1 MVATVTFQDNSL
13 WPHSN
18 NAHDHE
24 RVITDCLN
32 TLRNFISPG
41 QVTQLVALDVTGP
54 GCYAPTRYAG
64 FFDYDHLDLMAREAA
79 DFSGRSKGVYFTLNP
94 LKPEVRERCPNR
106 VQRAQQGVL
115 ACDADVLRRS
125 WLMIDF
131 DPRRPAG
138 VSASDVEKR
147 LAFDTLRTVS
157 SYLSSYLFPNA
168 IIGNSGNGYHLYY
181 RVDLRPDDQRPHRI
195 LKMLDQEFGSEA
207 VKIDTSVAK
216 ASQLTKLFGTLS
228 SKGPPSIDRPHRYSA
243 LQWVPN
249 CPIVSDELLS
259 GILASSAPLV
269 VPNSPGAVDQTVIE
283 RARRYIAKMPQSIA
297 GQHGHD
303 RLFEAACRLIK
314 GFGLS
319 VTEALPLIREY
330 NERAI
335 PPWNEED
342 LVRKL
347 EQAVIRDDP
356 RPSGYLVHGET
367 QPTVSIQANSHPVK
381 RDDEALPPLPGP
393 IFPVSVPDFVPV
405 PTDFVTECL
414 QRQFIELPRGRPKF
428 ECYNYTLWLAFYA
441 IFEQRVSPAWIPD
454 ALIASG
460 IGGASPQKDW
470 RSRLVK
476 LDGQKRLSVEAER
489 RREVQLIN
497 RDLQQ
502 VISALQGTVYRGSDA
517 DDVHVIERKYQ
528 IISRRAELERPIL
541 TEHCPDHCLMHSS
554 GVKHEHYM
562 LRLSDAHWGDL
573 RELAT
578 MTPEGQVQFDFN
590 KKVEGQSKTI
600 LENLV
605 RSNKVHR
612 AYLPVQLFGQ
622 AAGLNVRQIRLI
634 QGLMRER
641 TRTKWN
647 GETRSRKS
655 QEVLIRNAT
664 VRAVRQDA
672 TIQCPFLDSNE
683 TYIPFG
689 GNLKALRGRG
699 YRLYGDF
706 HQDLHRQGGWLRR
719 LGYPVQSDTDEVQI
733 WKWISI
739 MLGDLSFLRP
749 SMGLVA
755 GAVDTN
761 GRWRSIDELRE
772 MVKESRCRSW
782 LKTCSLRIFAPADYS
797 VRWRRWFAERLG
809 FSYIPGGD
817 WSAPVGASRLETSN
831 PPAEMIRAQ
840 MKAFGIKAKQLASR
854 IVWSESR
861 VSRQLNGKSPLTPAL
876 VAAAQ
881 ELILEVSQNELHD
894 AQNNP

>member
-1 MVATVTFQDNSL
+1 MVATATFQNNSL

-18 NAHDHE
+18 NAHDHA
-24 RVITDCLN
+24 RVVNDCLN
-32 TLRNFISPG
+32 TLRIFISPG

-94 LKPEVRERCPNR
+94 LKPEVRDRCPNR

-283 RARRYIAKMPQSIA
+283 RARRYIAKMPPSIS

-303 RLFEAACRLIK
+303 RLFEAACRLVK

-319 VTEALPLIREY
+319 VTEALPLIRKY

-335 PPWNEED
+335 PNWNEED

-347 EQAVIRDDP
+347 EQAIDREDP
-356 RPSGYLVHGET
+356 RPSGYLLHRET

-393 IFPVSVPDFVPV
+393 MFPVSVPDFVPV
-405 PTDFVTECL
+405 PTAFVTECL
-414 QRQFIELPRGRPKF
+414 QHQFIELPRGRPKF

-441 IFEQRVSPAWIPD
+441 IFEQRESPAWIPD

-470 RSRLVK
+470 QSRFVK

-489 RREVQLIN
+489 REVRRLRKELLTLIPVLRE
-497 RDLQQ
+497 
-502 VISALQGTVYRGSDA
+502 TVARGSEA
-517 DDVHVIERKYQ
+517 HDVHLIERTEQ
-528 IISRRAELERPIL
+528 IISQKMELERRIP
-541 TEHCPDHCLMHSS
+541 TEHCPDCCLMHSS

-562 LRLSDAHWGDL
+562 LRLSDAHWGEL
-573 RELAT
+573 RELAA

-612 AYLPVQLFGQ
+612 AYLPVQLCGQ

-634 QGLMRER
+634 QGLIRER
-641 TRTKWN
+641 TRTKRN
-647 GETRSRKS
+647 GENRSRKS
-655 QEVLIRNAT
+655 QEELIRNAS
-664 VRAVRQDA
+664 VRAARQDA
-672 TIQCPFLDSNE
+672 TIQCPYLDSNE
-683 TYIPFG
+683 TYIAFG
-689 GNLKALRGRG
+689 GNMKELSGRG
-699 YRLYGDF
+699 YRLFGNF

-719 LGYPVQSDTDEVQI
+719 LGYPVLCDTDEERI
-733 WKWISI
+733 WNWISI

-749 SMGLVA
+749 SMGIVA
-755 GAVDTN
+755 AAVDTK
-761 GRWRSIDELRE
+761 GRWHSLDELRE
-772 MVKESRCRSW
+772 MVKEARYRSW
-782 LKTCSLRIFAPADYS
+782 LKTCSLRIFAPADYL
-797 VRWRRWFAERLG
+797 VRWRHWFAARLG

-831 PPAEMIRAQ
+831 PPAEMLRAQ
-840 MKAFGIKAKQLASR
+840 MKALGIKAKQLASR
-854 IVWSESR
+854 MVWSESR
-861 VSRQLNGKSPLTPAL
+861 VSRQLNGKSSLSPEL
-876 VAAAQ
+876 VAVAQ